1 MNINVLYQVM
11 NDVSQLS
18 SMTEE
23 ELRQMVR
30 QFPYFQAARKL
41 LMRKLRDDDSLAFD
55 RELKKSSVYI
65 GDRAKLYFYLNT
77 ASTNGAKMD
86 SALPE
91 LSLITT
97 DFRQDETSSMSSSA
111 PVDSGFNYLFL
122 SDEEAHSIN
131 KGAVNSNM
139 QEGLKEVVGE
149 SDKEQDLID
158 KFVVMGA
165 GKIKPPVDTE
175 EAIVNLAK
183 DSVRENPAILTETL
197 ANIYIK
203 QKKYDK
209 AIDIFNSLC
218 LKFPDKSGYF
228 AAQIKELDLLIKLS

>member
-1 MNINVLYQVM
+1 MNINTLYQAM
-11 NDVSQLS
+11 NDVDQLS
-18 SMTEE
+18 TMTEE

-30 QFPYFQAARKL
+30 QFPYFQSARKL
-41 LMRKLRDDDSLAFD
+41 LMRKLRDDKSSAFD

-65 GDRAKLYFYLNT
+65 GNRAKLYFYLNT
-77 ASTNGAKMD
+77 ALTNGAKMD
-86 SALPE
+86 SSLPD

-97 DFRQDETSSMSSSA
+97 DSRQDESMSMSYSVPA
-111 PVDSGFNYLFL
+111 ESGFNYLFL
-122 SDEEAHSIN
+122 SEEEAQSIN
-131 KGAVNSNM
+131 RREVNSDM
-139 QEGLKEVVGE
+139 VEGLKEVVEE
-149 SDKEQDLID
+149 SDNEQVLID
-158 KFVVMGA
+158 KFVITGV
-165 GKIKPPVDTE
+165 GKIKPPEDTG

-218 LKFPDKSGYF
+218 LKFPNKSAYF
-228 AAQIKELDLLIKLS
+228 ADRIKELDLFIKSS